1 VITKKRQDND
11 RESLSV
17 IHNILLVKNER
28 CIFNYKTG
36 TKKSLDEEMFSG
48 LLDTMFQMG
57 RLVLEKRKIN
67 KISFHD
73 VRAAFQPISREIF
86 IGIVE
91 DAEKKLNTS
100 DGIDLLLKDIS
111 TAIHPIIS
119 ILEQKRINPDA
130 IGKIPWIE
138 EEITK
143 ALEKAIHKISCPY
156 LKKKRIG
163 NYCNF
168 IKGSIRGKY
177 STDICNLRDVN
188 NCKYLKDE
196 SYYNEN

>member
-1 VITKKRQDND
+1 M
-11 RESLSV
+11 

-36 TKKSLDEEMFSG
+36 TKKSLDEVMFAG

-57 RLVLEKRKIN
+57 RVVLERRKIN

-73 VRAAFQPISREIF
+73 IRAAFQPLSREIF

-91 DAEKKLNTS
+91 DAENDLNTS
-100 DGIDLLLKDIS
+100 DGTDLLLKEIS
-111 TAIHPIIS
+111 TALYPIIS
-119 ILEQKRINPDA
+119 ILEQKRINPEA
-130 IGKIPWIE
+130 IEKIPWIE
-138 EEITK
+138 QEITT
-143 ALEKAIHKISCPY
+143 ALEKAIHKIPCLY

-168 IKGSIRGKY
+168 IKGSIGGKY
-177 STDICNLRDVN
+177 ANDICNLRDVN

-196 SYYNEN
+196 SYYNAN